1 MGIFKI
7 FGKSNKGIPPKFPE
21 HDHIEMSQKVK
32 LIPHFVYSN
41 SENRIIGEVLL
52 TEDQAYQLNQYM
64 RYKGTANQDIAF
76 LME

>member
-1 MGIFKI
+1 MWIFKI
-7 FGKSNKGIPPKFPE
+7 FGKSNKGKPPKFPE
-21 HDHIEMSQKVK
+21 HDNIEMPQEVK
-32 LIPHFVYSN
+32 LVPYFVYSN

>member
-7 FGKSNKGIPPKFPE
+7 FGKSNKGNSPKFPE
-21 HDHIEMSQKVK
+21 REHIEVSQNVK
-32 LIPHFVYSN
+32 MIPYFVYSN
-41 SENRIIGEVLL
+41 TENRIIGEILL
-52 TEDQAYQLNQYM
+52 TEDQAYELNQYM